1 MFDYTMEE
9 KKAVI
14 DKYFQSGDTLSLI
27 RFPKKL
33 KQKYLCLLWVIDLF
47 DVNKEYT
54 EKEVNQILKP
64 VYADYVM
71 LRRYLVD
78 FNLLDRK
85 KDGSLYWLRQSQ

>member
-9 KKAVI
+9 KNAVI
-14 DKYFQSGDTLSLI
+14 DKFFHTGDTLSLI

-47 DVNKEYT
+47 DHDKQYT
-54 EKEVNQILKP
+54 EKEVNHILKP
-64 VYADYVM
+64 VYGDYVM

-78 FNLLDRK
+78 FNLMDRK
-85 KDGSLYWLRQSQ
+85 KDGSLYWPK